1 MLGLLTHVVT
11 EEMIVLSKKDH
22 LRTRRRQKKESYMT
36 GLRYIVSSIKDLITA
51 IQLIYAKELI
61 TR

>member
-11 EEMIVLSKKDH
+11 EEMIVLSKKKH